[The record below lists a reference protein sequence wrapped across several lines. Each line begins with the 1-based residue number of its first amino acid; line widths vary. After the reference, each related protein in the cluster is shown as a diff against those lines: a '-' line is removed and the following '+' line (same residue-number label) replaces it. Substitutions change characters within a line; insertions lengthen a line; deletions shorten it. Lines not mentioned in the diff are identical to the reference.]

1 MTEILQPKL
10 GIIIDSQS
18 FSVLGSSKI
27 VERGV
32 PQFAVEISYVSY
44 FEGNVTV
51 FTKNFHKN
59 DMKLLSRDGKCS
71 VGNIFGVSDI
81 CNQKRRVK

>member
-1 MTEILQPKL
+1 MKAQQL
-10 GIIIDSQS
+10 
-18 FSVLGSSKI
+18 F
-27 VERGV
+27 VE
-32 PQFAVEISYVSY
+32 
-44 FEGNVTV
+44 

-81 CNQKRRVK
+81 CNQKRRMK

>member
-1 MTEILQPKL
+1 MKAQQL
-10 GIIIDSQS
+10 
-18 FSVLGSSKI
+18 F
-27 VERGV
+27 VE
-32 PQFAVEISYVSY
+32 
-44 FEGNVTV
+44 

-81 CNQKRRVK
+81 CNQKRRVKWEGRIIFANIARSNVQ